1 MSRGQQPLPQQYATL
16 SSSAWTLTM
25 GLKKNILY
33 SGFLTTGLYLSQIV
47 TYPYITRT
55 LGAANLGHCNFVQSY
70 VQFFLLF
77 SALGIS
83 TLGVREIA
91 KLNGKRSAISKRF
104 SQLFLLNTIT
114 TIIALV
120 VYISISFFI
129 PKFAS
134 YHKLLFIG
142 AFNII
147 FSLFNIEW
155 FFRGIENFKYI
166 TLRILLVRLVYIA
179 LVFLLV
185 KSENDYVIYYVL
197 GVGSVIVNSTINWVY
212 SKKFV
217 TLHLQSIK
225 DILRYLKP
233 NTIIGIQMLLLSY
246 NSTINPVLLGM
257 LCNDMEVGFFTT
269 ASKLTVIILLF
280 YNAYTLA
287 LMPRISAL
295 MGNDGRNNA
304 ISLVE
309 KSYKLLYMAALP
321 LVIIIE
327 IYTPEIVLLIAGR
340 GYEGAILPMRIAL
353 PIIIIGGI
361 SQITINQVLI
371 PNNYERITLITACV
385 GVIVCIV
392 LNLVLVPVLSSVA
405 SAIAWIITEIIIT
418 VISLMYVRKYLN
430 GYSGELNALC
440 RYIIIYLPLI
450 CLCLINRI
458 FDFGLMNIAVS
469 ITIMLV
475 YIHITLGC
483 LFKDDTYLSI
493 IKKCKY

>member
-1 MSRGQQPLPQQYATL
+1 
-16 SSSAWTLTM
+16 M

-33 SGFLTTGLYLSQIV
+33 SGFLTTGLYLSQLV

-55 LGAANLGHCNFVQSY
+55 LGATNLGHCNFVQSY

-77 SALGIS
+77 SALGVS

-91 KLNGKRSAISKRF
+91 KLNGERSTISQRF
-104 SQLFLLNTIT
+104 SQLFLLNAIT

-120 VYISISFFI
+120 VYISIGFFI
-129 PKFAS
+129 PQFAS
-134 YHKLLFIG
+134 YHELLFIG

-166 TLRILLVRLVYIA
+166 TLKTLLVRLVYIA
-179 LVFLLV
+179 LIFLLV
-185 KSENDYVIYYVL
+185 KSEDDYVIYYVL
-197 GVGSVIVNSTINWVY
+197 AVGSVIVNSIINWGY

-217 TLHLQSIK
+217 TLQFQPIK
-225 DILRYLKP
+225 GILRYLKP
-233 NTIIGIQMLLLSY
+233 NTIIGVQMLLLSY

-257 LCNDMEVGFFTT
+257 LSNDMEVGFFTT

-295 MGNDGRNNA
+295 MGNNNQNNA
-304 ISLVE
+304 ISLVR
-309 KSYKLLYMAALP
+309 KSYRLLYMAALP
-321 LVIIIE
+321 LVILIE
-327 IYTPEIVLLIAGR
+327 IYTPEIVLLIAGS

-361 SQITINQVLI
+361 SQITINQILI

-385 GVIVCIV
+385 GVIVCIA
-392 LNLVLVPVLSSVA
+392 LNLVLVPILSSVA
-405 SAIAWIITEIIIT
+405 SAIAWVITEFIMT
-418 VISLMYVRKYLN
+418 VITLICVHKYLN
-430 GYSGELNALC
+430 GFSSELNALC
-440 RYIIIYLPLI
+440 RYFIIYIPLI
-450 CLCLINRI
+450 FLCLINRL
-458 FDFGLMNIAVS
+458 FDFSLMNIAVS
-469 ITIMLV
+469 VTIMLV
-475 YIHITLGC
+475 YVHITLGC
-483 LFKDDTYLSI
+483 LFKDEIYLSI
-493 IKKCKY
+493 IKKQCMY